1 VPLPKPEHQ
10 LENTMNLSGKT
21 VLVTGA
27 NRGIGLAIV
36 KTLLNRGVSK
46 IYAGARN
53 PKKLPN
59 FDDTRVVPLTL
70 DITDKEQIAAAAR
83 TAGDVDVLIN
93 NAGVA
98 AFSSILDGPLD
109 LVERDMNTNYF
120 GTLDM
125 VRTFVPVLEGKEGAA
140 IVNIVT
146 IAAFANF
153 PMVGGYSASKS
164 ALFSLSQG
172 IRIELTSKGIAV
184 HTVNP
189 GPIDTELASDF
200 PTDKADPGQT
210 AENIIEGLENN
221 EADIFPDEMGR
232 QMFDVWKSDYREL
245 ERVVYDMHHAA

>member
-1 VPLPKPEHQ
+1 
-10 LENTMNLSGKT
+10 MNFSKKT

-27 NRGIGLAIV
+27 NRGIGFAIV
-36 KTLLNRGVSK
+36 KALLNKGVSK
-46 IYAGARN
+46 IYAGARD
-53 PKKLPN
+53 PKRLPD
-59 FDDTRVVPLTL
+59 FGDTRVVPLTL
-70 DITDKEQIAAAAR
+70 DITNKEQVAAAAQR
-83 TAGDVDVLIN
+83 AGDVNVLIN

-98 AFSSILDGPLD
+98 AFSSILDGPLE

-125 VRTFVPVLEGKEGAA
+125 VRAFVPVLEGRNGAA
-140 IVNIVT
+140 IVNVVT

-153 PMVGGYSASKS
+153 PMIGGYSASKS

-172 IRIELTSKGIAV
+172 IRTELASKGIAV

-189 GPIDTELASDF
+189 GPIDTELASEF
-200 PTDKADPGQT
+200 PTDKADTDQT

-232 QMFDVWKSDYREL
+232 QMFELWTTDYRGL
-245 ERVVYDMHHAA
+245 ERMVYDMHHAA

>member
-1 VPLPKPEHQ
+1 
-10 LENTMNLSGKT
+10 MNFSGKT

-36 KTLLNRGVSK
+36 KSLLKKDVAK
-46 IYAGARN
+46 VYAGTRDPN
-53 PKKLPN
+53 KLKD
-59 FDDTRVVPLTL
+59 FGDSRVVPLTL
-70 DITDKEQIAAAAR
+70 DITNKEQVAAAAK
-83 TAGDVDVLIN
+83 TAGDVSVLIN

-125 VRTFVPVLEGKEGAA
+125 VRAFVPVLEEKKGAA
-140 IVNIVT
+140 IVNVVT
-146 IAAFANF
+146 IAAFSNF
-153 PMVGGYSASKS
+153 PIVGGYSASKS

-172 IRIELTSKGIAV
+172 IRTELATKGITV

-189 GPIDTELASDF
+189 GPIDTELAAEF
-200 PTDKADPGQT
+200 PTDKADADQT
-210 AENIIEGLENN
+210 AENIVVGLERD

-232 QMFDVWKSDYREL
+232 QMFETWKSDYREL
-245 ERVVYDMHHAA
+245 ERMVYDMHHAA

>member
-1 VPLPKPEHQ
+1 MKF
-10 LENTMNLSGKT
+10 SGKT

-36 KTLLNRGVSK
+36 KALLTRGVSK
-46 IYAGARN
+46 VYAGTRDLS
-53 PKKLPN
+53 KLPD
-59 FDDTRVVPLTL
+59 FGDPRVVPLTL
-70 DITDKEQIAAAAR
+70 DITNKEHVAAAAEA
-83 TAGDVDVLIN
+83 AGDVSVLIN

-125 VRTFVPVLEGKEGAA
+125 VRAFVPVLEGKPGAA
-140 IVNIVT
+140 IANVVT
-146 IAAFANF
+146 IAAFSNF
-153 PMVGGYSASKS
+153 PIVGGYSASKS

-172 IRIELTSKGIAV
+172 IRTELAAKGIAV

-189 GPIDTELASDF
+189 GPIDTELAQEF
-200 PTDKADPGQT
+200 PTDKADTDQT
-210 AENIIEGLENN
+210 AENIIVGLEND

-232 QMFDVWKSDYREL
+232 QMFETWKSDYRQL
-245 ERVVYDMHHAA
+245 ERMVYDMHYAA

>member
-1 VPLPKPEHQ
+1 
-10 LENTMNLSGKT
+10 MNLSGKI

-36 KTLLNRGVSK
+36 KVLLNKGVSK
-46 IYAGARN
+46 VYAGARDTN
-53 PKKLPN
+53 KLPD
-59 FDDTRVVPLTL
+59 FGDTRVVPLTL
-70 DITDKEQIAAAAR
+70 DITNKEQVAAAAI
-83 TAGDVDVLIN
+83 TAGDVNVLIN

-98 AFSSILDGPLD
+98 AFSSILDGPLE

-125 VRTFVPVLEGKEGAA
+125 VRTFVPVLEGRDGAA

-153 PMVGGYSASKS
+153 PIVGGYSASKS

-172 IRIELTSKGIAV
+172 IRTELAPRRIAV

-189 GPIDTELASDF
+189 GPIDTELAKEF
-200 PTDKADPGQT
+200 PADKADADQT
-210 AENIIEGLENN
+210 AENIIAGLAND

-232 QMFDVWKSDYREL
+232 QMFDVWQSDYRGL
-245 ERVVYDMHHAA
+245 ERMVYDMHHAA

>member
-1 VPLPKPEHQ
+1 
-10 LENTMNLSGKT
+10 MNLKNKT

-36 KTLLNRGVSK
+36 KALLDNGVTK
-46 IYAGARN
+46 VYAGARDTA
-53 PKKLPN
+53 KLPDLG
-59 FDDTRVVPLTL
+59 DDRIVSLTL
-70 DITDKEQIAAAAR
+70 DITDKAQIESAAK
-83 TAGDVDVLIN
+83 TANDVDLLIN

-109 LVERDMNTNYF
+109 LVERDMRTNYF

-125 VRTFVPVLEGKEGAA
+125 VRAFVPALETRSDAA
-140 IVNIVT
+140 IVNIAS

-153 PMVGGYSASKS
+153 PVIGGYSASKS

-172 IRIELTSKGIAV
+172 IRIELAQKGIAV

-189 GPIDTELASDF
+189 GPIDTELAAEF
-200 PTDKADPGQT
+200 PTDKADTDET
-210 AENIIEGLENN
+210 ARNILASLESG

-232 QMFDVWKSDYREL
+232 QMFDVWNQDYRGL
-245 ERVVYDMHHAA
+245 EQMVSEMHEAA

>member
-1 VPLPKPEHQ
+1 
-10 LENTMNLSGKT
+10 MNFSGKT

-36 KTLLNRGVSK
+36 KSLLKKDVAK
-46 IYAGARN
+46 VYAGTRDPN
-53 PKKLPN
+53 KLKD
-59 FDDTRVVPLTL
+59 FGDSRVVPLTL
-70 DITDKEQIAAAAR
+70 DITNKEQVAAAAK
-83 TAGDVDVLIN
+83 TAGDVSVLIN

-125 VRTFVPVLEGKEGAA
+125 VRAFVPVLQEKQGAA
-140 IVNIVT
+140 IVNVVT
-146 IAAFANF
+146 IAAFSNF
-153 PMVGGYSASKS
+153 PIVGGYSASKS

-172 IRIELTSKGIAV
+172 IRTELATKGITV

-189 GPIDTELASDF
+189 GPIDTELAAEF
-200 PTDKADPGQT
+200 PTDKADADQT
-210 AENIIEGLENN
+210 AENIVVGLERD

-232 QMFDVWKSDYREL
+232 QMFETWKSDYREL
-245 ERVVYDMHHAA
+245 ERMVYDMHHAA

>member
-1 VPLPKPEHQ
+1 MK
-10 LENTMNLSGKT
+10 LSGKT

-27 NRGIGLAIV
+27 NRGIGFAIV
-36 KTLLNRGVSK
+36 KALLNKGVSK
-46 IYAGARN
+46 VYAGARD
-53 PKKLPN
+53 PKKLPD
-59 FDDTRVVPLTL
+59 FGDTRVVPLTL
-70 DITDKEQIAAAAR
+70 DITNKEQVAAAALA
-83 TAGDVDVLIN
+83 AGDVNVLIN

-98 AFSSILDGPLD
+98 AFSSILDGPLA

-140 IVNIVT
+140 IVNVVT

-153 PMVGGYSASKS
+153 PIVGGYSASKS

-172 IRIELTSKGIAV
+172 IRTELASKAIAV

-189 GPIDTELASDF
+189 GPIDTDLAREF
-200 PTDKADPGQT
+200 PTDKADTDQT
-210 AENIIEGLENN
+210 AENILAGLEND

-232 QMFDVWKSDYREL
+232 QMFDVWKADYRGL
-245 ERVVYDMHHAA
+245 ERMVYDMHHAA